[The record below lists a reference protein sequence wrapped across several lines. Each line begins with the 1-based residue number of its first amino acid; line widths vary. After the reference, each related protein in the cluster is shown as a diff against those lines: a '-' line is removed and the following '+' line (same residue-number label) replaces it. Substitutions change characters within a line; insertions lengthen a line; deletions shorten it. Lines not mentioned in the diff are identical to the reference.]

1 MELAA
6 KGIVLG
12 GDLDAIDI
20 GCAGSSAE
28 DVVGDGSGPVVR
40 IGVQGC
46 LRLIVGVETF
56 ILRNQIGANIWI
68 RTGDPGAGHP
78 AIVVVVVGG
87 GQVEISAAGR
97 AGLTGVN
104 HLCKDKRRRVVIDRG
119 IGVALHRGDL
129 GAAVRRND
137 GGRYGL
143 WKAEERKDAQVVGL
157 AGIVGGL
164 DGLGVAITVVGGQLR
179 EVAVGDFA
187 WQG

>member
-56 ILRNQIGANIWI
+56 ILRNQIGAIF
-68 RTGDPGAGHP
+68 GS
-78 AIVVVVVGG
+78 
-87 GQVEISAAGR
+87 GQEIPVLVTRPLLS
-97 AGLTGVN
+97 
-104 HLCKDKRRRVVIDRG
+104 
-119 IGVALHRGDL
+119 
-129 GAAVRRND
+129 
-137 GGRYGL
+137 
-143 WKAEERKDAQVVGL
+143 
-157 AGIVGGL
+157 
-164 DGLGVAITVVGGQLR
+164 
-179 EVAVGDFA
+179 
-187 WQG
+187 